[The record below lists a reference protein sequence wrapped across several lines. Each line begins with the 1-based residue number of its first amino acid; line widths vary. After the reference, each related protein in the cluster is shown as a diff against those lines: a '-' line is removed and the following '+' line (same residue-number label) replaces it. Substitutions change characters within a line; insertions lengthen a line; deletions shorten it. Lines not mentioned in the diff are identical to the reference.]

1 MNRQKITYV
10 SKREPC
16 KNCGHSHGCGE
27 LESHW
32 LNCLRAFSQNDVA
45 PGYRFVQP
53 LKNGMGGLLAPD
65 GEQQERPENY
75 QRKLESKR
83 IIHKLPL
90 LSIEERDRQYRLVN
104 ENLRFIPRHREE
116 LERRGLNESEI
127 NFALERG
134 WLRTWNSGQLIRG
147 LSPNLAGT
155 DSSRG
160 IPELKHHLGFVVWA
174 IDPQGQITGGQIA
187 NDDRS
192 FGKHLWLSSSKQGG
206 AGQHLPNGES
216 PLFVWSHP
224 EAKSCEYL
232 FLVDGALTSFITASL
247 IWRLGN
253 INVAVI
259 GAAGMGFCSSSQ
271 TFQDYL
277 QQISPKQIIV
287 CPDAG
292 DVINKQALQR
302 VKDTIAL
309 SQKLNYKTTVAWWEQ
324 ITKAECDIDE
334 FLVEGNIQNIEVVS
348 PEKFE
353 SILSNY
359 NEDSILRKIEK
370 LVGSIKKAFKKPKNN
385 NALIHRIRNRI
396 DVQPEFIQYI
406 PGKLP
411 TPEEWLEMG
420 CPRIRFKKGQQKSIW
435 QEALV
440 LKGWDDVL
448 DKSHPGTGKSHNVG
462 ELQPDN
468 LFLDIDSIQDE
479 SQDGSQNKNQD
490 KLVYFSDSSRNI
502 TTATIEKNFAELP
515 VRFSTGE
522 IQFNFNRQ
530 TPLGNPFRIW
540 SKEKQQ
546 DSPTGNCAFA
556 KEHRALADKNLGL
569 TASSSEGEFDSNP
582 ICCRCEFR
590 AKNKDENGCQNSVGD
605 EFGFKSLRKAAL
617 EKNRIRSTLTA
628 FPEDLNARYGVFIDE
643 AGVNL
648 KGVSKILVDTQE
660 FAYIFKVIRVKNL
673 QLYEQLESIKTKIG
687 DRLQGIIEAPDFGWD
702 LAKTREFLGE
712 PTSDIF
718 DILQEVEKL
727 TIEERSYSAS
737 VIYQGIVPVEDIQ
750 DSISKNW
757 LLQFLQIWAGV
768 VPGSIR
774 ITKGQIALT
783 VRNEREQKILENA
796 AFRVYLDATLTRQK
810 LAIIRNISAA
820 SILEIEEEPPNYKNL
835 TITHIT
841 GLGLGN
847 KSRSDFC
854 DKRIEAIEKYLAE
867 KHNNSYASIDWKV
880 KSDKKKNPGKIC
892 HFSGDRGSNE
902 YSQLEAVA
910 SFGTPYPSLSGMQD
924 TYQCLMGSL
933 VEIDPKN
940 KDITDANFQNWVDD
954 EVESN
959 IIQKVGRLR
968 ATRRAEEKLYY
979 YHCSCHPLDLIKK
992 AFPGAIFEKMDAFE
1006 LTPEAG
1012 NQTQQSRFVVLEA
1025 ARKLAEAGQDIAKLT
1040 QAELA
1045 KAAGRNQS
1053 RISQIAGQFGG
1064 GRQFLKILASLI
1076 NIYTRKTNNL
1086 ELSEEEGMLAQTYLP
1101 ELVKLPVQEALTE
1114 IGGVA
1119 RLLVNGAERFIPIL
1133 QQCSPVIKAKVLGLI
1148 MSQMPEEIRQEFLE
1162 MCNFTV

>member
-16 KNCGHSHGCGE
+16 ENCGHSHGCAR
-27 LESHW
+27 LESLW

-53 LKNGMGGLLAPD
+53 LKNGMGGLLAPV

-83 IIHKLPL
+83 ITHKLPL
-90 LSIEERDRQYRLVN
+90 LSIEDRDRQYRLVN
-104 ENLRFIPRHREE
+104 ENLRFVPRHQEE
-116 LERRGLNESEI
+116 LQRRGLSESEI
-127 NFALERG
+127 NFTIEMG

-155 DSSRG
+155 DCSRG
-160 IPELKHHLGFVVWA
+160 IPELKHHSGFAVWA
-174 IDPQGQITGGQIA
+174 IDPQGRITGGQIA

-206 AGQHLPNGES
+206 VKQHLPNGES

-232 FLVDGALTSFITASL
+232 FLVDGALASLITALL
-247 IWRLGN
+247 IWRLGS

-292 DVINKQALQR
+292 DVTNKQALQR

-334 FLVEGNIQNIEVVS
+334 FLVEGDIQNIEVVS
-348 PEKFE
+348 PDKFE
-353 SILSNY
+353 SILLDY
-359 NEDSILRKIEK
+359 NEDSILKKIEK
-370 LVGSIKKAFKKPKNN
+370 LIGAIKKGFKKPQTKNTSFY
-385 NALIHRIRNRI
+385 RVSNRI
-396 DVQPEFIQYI
+396 DVQTEFIQYI
-406 PGKLP
+406 PGELP

-420 CPRIRFKKGQQKSIW
+420 CPRIRFKKGQQKLIW

-440 LKGWDDVL
+440 LKGWKDVL

-462 ELQPDN
+462 ELRPDN
-468 LFLDIDSIQDE
+468 LFLERDENQDE
-479 SQDGSQNKNQD
+479 SEEKNQD

-502 TTATIEKNFAELP
+502 TTATIEKNFTELP

-540 SKEKQQ
+540 SKEKQGN
-546 DSPTGNCAFA
+546 SPTGNCAFA

-569 TASSSEGEFDSNP
+569 AGSLSEGESDSNP
-582 ICCRCEFR
+582 ICCQCKFR
-590 AKNKDENGCQNSVGD
+590 AKSKDENGCQNSVGKD
-605 EFGFKSLRKAAL
+605 FGFKLQRKTTL
-617 EKNRIRSTLTA
+617 QEDRIRSTLIA

-643 AGVNL
+643 ASRII
-648 KGVSKILVDTQE
+648 KGVSKILVDTEE
-660 FAYIFKVIRVKNL
+660 FAYIFKVMRLKNL
-673 QLYEQLESIKTKIG
+673 QLYEQIQYIKTKIG

-702 LAKTREFLGE
+702 LIKTREFLGE

-718 DILQEVEKL
+718 DILQQVEKL
-727 TIEERSYSAS
+727 TIEERSYAASA
-737 VIYQGIVPVEDIQ
+737 IYQGIVPVEDIQ

-902 YSQLEAVA
+902 YSELEAVA

-924 TYQCLMGSL
+924 TYQCLMESL

-968 ATRRAEEKLYY
+968 ATRRPEEKLYY

-1012 NQTQQSRFVVLEA
+1012 NQTQQSRFVLLEA
-1025 ARKLAEAGQDIAKLT
+1025 ARKLAEAGHDVAKLT

-1064 GRQFLKILASLI
+1064 GRQFLKILAFLV
-1076 NIYTRKTNNL
+1076 NIYRRETNNL
-1086 ELSEEEGMLAQTYLP
+1086 ELSEGEAMLAQTYLP
-1101 ELVKLPVQEALTE
+1101 KFVKLPVEEALAS
-1114 IGGVA
+1114 IGGVVS
-1119 RLLVNGAERFIPIL
+1119 LLGISIERFIAIL
-1133 QQCSPVIKAKVLGLI
+1133 QQCSPGVKAKILGLI